1 MGLTIPG
8 TNLLMY
14 GKKPRQF
21 VQGFVNDGAEWN
33 DFCFNI
39 HRIYKIRSQMTAFSR
54 LQHDY

>member
-1 MGLTIPG
+1 
-8 TNLLMY
+8 MY